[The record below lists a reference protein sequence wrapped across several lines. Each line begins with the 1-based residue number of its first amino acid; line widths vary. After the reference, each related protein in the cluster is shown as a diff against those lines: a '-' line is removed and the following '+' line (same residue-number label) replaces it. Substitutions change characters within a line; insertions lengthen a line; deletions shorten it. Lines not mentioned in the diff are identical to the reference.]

1 MRITPI
7 DHLNLFNLFES
18 IRVNDPDFRYFT
30 RYKKIPMLTRGNLF
44 KGNEEYATVGLVD
57 IGDGITGVNKFA
69 FVKGI
74 DRKDQVRYYV
84 EISNHK
90 REEKGCCDENGYEF
104 GKTLLLHAQAIES
117 KNPDVFKIERLRD
130 RPGNDFHFDVVI
142 NATSDQDAVNIMMN
156 EIYKPAMDII
166 IGLGLKEG
174 WLGSME
180 KCKKKINR
188 ALGIIKD
195 AKICDLYPASI

>member
-30 RYKKIPMLTRGNLF
+30 RYNKDKNDMLIQGNLF
-44 KGNEEYATVGLVD
+44 KGSEEYATVSLVD
-57 IGDGITGVNKFA
+57 IGDGIAGVNKFA

-84 EISNHK
+84 EISN
-90 REEKGCCDENGYEF
+90 RNCDENGYEF

-188 ALGIIKD
+188 ALGIIKE

>member
-30 RYKKIPMLTRGNLF
+30 RYNKDKNDMLIQGNLF
-44 KGNEEYATVGLVD
+44 KGNEVYATVSLVD
-57 IGDGITGVNKFA
+57 IGDGIAGVNKFA

-84 EISNHK
+84 EISN
-90 REEKGCCDENGYEF
+90 RNCDENGYEF